1 MRVTIEAHNSVSQ
14 MRMIAANRSAESES
28 GVQATSGEVLII
40 IVKRIRGVA
49 NHWALAVFER
59 LRLLSGA
66 GENARLVAL
75 TSNSWSLKMVVY

>member
-1 MRVTIEAHNSVSQ
+1 MRPVEASNPRVVCRVRVIRNFVT
-14 MRMIAANRSAESES
+14 
-28 GVQATSGEVLII
+28 
-40 IVKRIRGVA
+40 IVKRSSGGV
-49 NHWALAVFER
+49 NHWALAVFDR

>member
-1 MRVTIEAHNSVSQ
+1 MD
-14 MRMIAANRSAESES
+14 SASGGVESES
-28 GVQATSGEVLII
+28 GVQGEDDKVLVM
-40 IVKRIRGVA
+40 IVKRIGRDA
-49 NHWALAVFER
+49 NHWALAVFDR